1 MEFRDSWGKTPR
13 RYTANMAHVCVKSM
27 NWANCQ
33 QMMNSVVVED
43 TDTRLLQ
50 PGLEVLVVT
59 EMARICARH
68 SGKAKLSLSGGVH
81 MTLVASPWL

>member
-1 MEFRDSWGKTPR
+1 
-13 RYTANMAHVCVKSM
+13 M

-33 QMMNSVVVED
+33 QMMNRVVVED

-50 PGLEVLVVT
+50 PGLEDLVVT
-59 EMARICARH
+59 EMARICAKH
-68 SGKAKLSLSGGVH
+68 SGNAKLSLSGGVH